1 MSEAPDLQSLRID
14 RTPSARKRPGPW
26 KGRVV
31 WLAVLLIG
39 GWLFQRPMMGLVD
52 RLRLVEVEITSVVRR
67 SPSQDAGSE
76 GAAANGYVVARTRA
90 ALSADRPGR
99 LVEVNVVEGSRVSKG
114 DVVARL
120 DHEEQDAAVGRSRA
134 DLEVARRGVERAAAT
149 TARALADEGR
159 LDGSVNSVAAQLDE
173 AQAQLD
179 FAREAEVRYEELLRQ
194 GIVQVE
200 RRDEAVRDRRAA
212 EARANSAAAL
222 LAGARSTLKVAQADI
237 EVARRTQAEFEARA
251 MSSESEL
258 DQVLASLEKTFV
270 RAPFDGV
277 VVSKEA
283 EVGEVVSPNSQGGSN
298 ARGSVATMVDFGSL
312 EAQAEVPETSLAA
325 VRLGAPA
332 RIYLDAFPGEPYLG
346 RIDRIWPAAD
356 RQKATVEVRVAFD
369 ELDERLRPQMGC
381 RVVFLSEGAAAQEG
395 PVKLVLL
402 VPATALVKQG
412 QASAVFVVERDRVR
426 MQEVDVGATRG
437 NRVIIETGLTGE
449 EEIVVTPPVE
459 LEDGQRVRVVR

>member
-1 MSEAPDLQSLRID
+1 MSETPDLHSLRID

-26 KGRVV
+26 RGRIV
-31 WLAVLLIG
+31 WLVVLVVA
-39 GWLFQRPMMGLVD
+39 GWLFQRPVMNLVD
-52 RLRLVEVEITSVVRR
+52 RIRLVEVEVTSVVRR

-76 GAAANGYVVARTRA
+76 GAAANGYVVARKRA

-99 LVEVNVVEGSRVSKG
+99 LVEVNVVEGSRVKEG
-114 DVVARL
+114 DVVARI

-134 DLEVARRGVERAAAT
+134 DLEVARRGAERVAAT

-159 LDGSVNSVAAQLDE
+159 LSASVESTAAQLDE

-212 EARANSAAAL
+212 EARTQSAVAL
-222 LAGARSTLKVAQADI
+222 LASARSTLEVALADI

-251 MSSESEL
+251 HSSESEL
-258 DQVLASLEKTFV
+258 TQALAALEKTFV

-298 ARGSVATMVDFGSL
+298 ARGSVATMVDFASL

-332 RIYLDAFPGEPYLG
+332 RIYLDAFPGAPYTG

-356 RQKATVEVRVAFD
+356 RQKATV
-369 ELDERLRPQMGC
+369 
-381 RVVFLSEGAAAQEG
+381 
-395 PVKLVLL
+395 
-402 VPATALVKQG
+402 
-412 QASAVFVVERDRVR
+412 
-426 MQEVDVGATRG
+426 
-437 NRVIIETGLTGE
+437 
-449 EEIVVTPPVE
+449 
-459 LEDGQRVRVVR
+459 